1 MKHLI
6 QYICFILVVSKKYM
20 QDTNCV
26 GKNIGH
32 ETSLIS
38 LLFNFLTLS
47 LKMMT
52 VCLIKMK
59 LSFQLE
65 YLSGICLESL
75 LQQNGSV
82 LNNRVFVSEQEIEW
96 ISKGNIPHRCQII
109 LLKKQA
115 DSSARVCSTHD
126 SLVRSVFDS
135 PTPPALPATTVGS
148 GPGCRRHPRPSSLGA
163 ISSLSSPRRLS

>member
-96 ISKGNIPHRCQII
+96 GRYRKGIFLIDAKSFC
-109 LLKKQA
+109 
-115 DSSARVCSTHD
+115 
-126 SLVRSVFDS
+126 
-135 PTPPALPATTVGS
+135 
-148 GPGCRRHPRPSSLGA
+148 
-163 ISSLSSPRRLS
+163 